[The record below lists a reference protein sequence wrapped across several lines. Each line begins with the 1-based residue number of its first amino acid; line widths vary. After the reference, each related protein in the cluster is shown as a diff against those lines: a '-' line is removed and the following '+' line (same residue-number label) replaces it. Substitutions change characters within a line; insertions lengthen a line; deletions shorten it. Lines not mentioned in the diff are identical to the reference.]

1 MSAVQAVLNSKQSR
15 VTELNHK
22 VQGLEAQLSTN
33 TTSLLSWETR
43 AREAERELVS
53 ANNSLASVTRER
65 EEVKLKCESLRV
77 RLEKGEENSRGEI
90 MFCCFIKI

>member
-65 EEVKLKCESLRV
+65 EEVKLKCKSLRV
-77 RLEKGEENSRGEI
+77 RLEKSEENSRGEI

>member
-1 MSAVQAVLNSKQSR
+1 MSAVQAVLNAKQSR

-43 AREAERELVS
+43 ARKAERELVS
-53 ANNSLASVTRER
+53 ANISLASVTRER
-65 EEVKLKCESLRV
+65 EEVKLKCKSLRV
-77 RLEKGEENSRGEI
+77 RLEKSEENSRGEI

>member
-77 RLEKGEENSRGEI
+77 RLEKIEENSRGDI
-90 MFCCFIKI
+90 MFRIIKI

>member
-77 RLEKGEENSRGEI
+77 RLEKIEENSRGDI
-90 MFCCFIKI
+90 MFCIVKI

>member
-1 MSAVQAVLNSKQSR
+1 MSAVQAVLNAKQSH
-15 VTELNHK
+15 VTELSHK

-53 ANNSLASVTRER
+53 ANNSLASVSRER
-65 EEVKLKCESLRV
+65 EEMKLKCESLRV
-77 RLEKGEENSRGEI
+77 RLEKSEENSRGDI
-90 MFCCFIKI
+90 MFCIVKI